1 MWCFR
6 GSWFWILWVG
16 GFGVELI
23 VFGVMGVVVL
33 CLVGLVCYSL
43 CCGLGLVAGLVGL
56 QFRVLLICGCRAVLR
71 VLVDLFAR
79 VGGLGCIFGWHG
91 WLQVFGLFASL
102 VFGGLVRVG

>member
-6 GSWFWILWVG
+6 GSWFWILWAG

-43 CCGLGLVAGLVGL
+43 CCGLGLVAGLVGFVVSCFVNL
-56 QFRVLLICGCRAVLR
+56 WLPCG
-71 VLVDLFAR
+71 FA
-79 VGGLGCIFGWHG
+79 G
-91 WLQVFGLFASL
+91 
-102 VFGGLVRVG
+102 FGGLVC